1 MDLLKV
7 SAALADPVRLAIL
20 DRLAAGRD
28 RACCSP
34 PNPDVPQGICAC
46 DVLPMME
53 SMGQSRLAY
62 HMKLLREAGLVEE
75 QKRGRWVYYT
85 LNQETLQAYL
95 TGLNRRLGE
104 DRHH

>member
-20 DRLAAGRD
+20 DRLAAG
-28 RACCSP
+28 
-34 PNPDVPQGICAC
+34 
-46 DVLPMME
+46 
-53 SMGQSRLAY
+53 
-62 HMKLLREAGLVEE
+62 
-75 QKRGRWVYYT
+75 
-85 LNQETLQAYL
+85 NQETLQAYL